1 MPPGLLPNA
10 VTSVNEAANAG
21 RAAGT
26 ANPATASAPA
36 TASSTF
42 RLIFILVT
50 PRGRGAGSGRRRTPL
65 CPAVSRDPAPQAS
78 NVT

>member
-26 ANPATASAPA
+26 ANPAMTSAPA
-36 TASSTF
+36 TASSNF
-42 RLIFILVT
+42 RLILMLVT
-50 PRGRGAGSGRRRTPL
+50 PRGRGAGGARRRTPL
-65 CPAVSRDPAPQAS
+65 CPGRFA
-78 NVT
+78 